1 MMQTMPVFALTDL
14 KPGDALMI
22 LAMKGTDP
30 GKVTAIT
37 MLAGVDAIFSATPA
51 NQRPM
56 MLGNW
61 SIDGGG
67 GGGVP

>member
-1 MMQTMPVFALTDL
+1 MMERMPAFTLAEL

-22 LAMKGTDP
+22 LAAKSADP

-37 MLAGVDAIFSATPA
+37 MLAGVDKIFSATPA
-51 NQRPM
+51 SQRPM

-61 SIDGGG
+61 SVDMGG